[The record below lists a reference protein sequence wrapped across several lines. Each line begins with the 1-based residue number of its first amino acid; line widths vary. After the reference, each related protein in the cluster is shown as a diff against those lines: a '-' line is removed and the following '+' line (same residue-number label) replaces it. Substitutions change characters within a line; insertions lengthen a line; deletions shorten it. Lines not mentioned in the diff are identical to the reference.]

1 LTDDKQLNQQA
12 IPVAIIGMGCFFP
25 KSSGLKEFWRLIVN
39 GENAIDEVP
48 PTHWTAADYFD
59 TDPKAPDH
67 TYCTRGGFLPKVM
80 FDPTEFGIP
89 PNTLEATDTSQLLGL
104 VAAKMALADAG
115 YGDGKAFNRERTS
128 VILGVT
134 GTQELVIPL
143 GARLGFPK
151 WRQALERAGVAAATA
166 EEVVARISD
175 SYVSWQENS
184 FPGLLGNVV
193 AGRISNRL
201 DLGGT
206 NCVVDAACAS
216 SLSAVHMALL
226 ELTAGRSDM
235 VITGGVDTLNDIF
248 MHMCFA
254 KTRILSP
261 TGDVRPFSKDADGTV
276 LGEGIGL
283 LVIKRLADA
292 EKDGD
297 RIYAVIRGIGSAS
310 DGKSQ
315 SIYAPRPEG
324 QALALRKAYSS
335 AGIDPDT
342 VELIEAHGTG
352 TRVGDKIEFQALSQ
366 VFGDKTGSGSGCAIG
381 SVKSMIGHTK
391 AAAGAAGLIKS
402 TLALHH
408 KILPPTLKAEQPD
421 PELGID
427 RSRFYLNTVTRP
439 WLSNSEHPRRC
450 GVSAFGFG
458 GSNFHLVLEEYRP
471 AKTETAWDGSVE
483 IVAVSGTSK
492 TELIEKIE
500 RLKSD
505 IENGTP
511 LDEASLRSRQAFAV
525 DDECRL
531 LWVIEQ
537 SADDDRTPES
547 IRTFFRQESSAVLE
561 DLRAETAVKRPG
573 LFYGEGRPAGKLAF
587 LFPGQGSQ
595 YPGMGRDLVCRFP
608 AALEAIAAADR
619 RFDDERSLGRAIYPL
634 PVSSSKD
641 VVLQDAALRRTDIAQ
656 PAIGAVSLAMLKV
669 LTAFGVQPDATAG
682 HSFGELT
689 ALHAAGWIDQQAFL
703 SLAVSRGQL
712 MAAAGKGARTPASGM
727 LAVKAPLAEIEALI
741 ESSRLDVVLANRN
754 TPRQGVIA
762 GTIAAL
768 DTVRSICRDKGY
780 SCAGLPVAAAFHS
793 KYVKEAGHPFREAL
807 RKIALSPTAI
817 PVFSNTTG
825 GPYPADSTG
834 AAALLGDHLQQPVAF
849 SDEIKNLYRSGVR
862 MFVEVG
868 PRSILSGLVADILA
882 GKTVEA
888 VAVDASA
895 GKGTGV
901 GDLAHTLCR
910 LAAIG
915 HPVDLDRWEIPTQ
928 QNRKPLMQIELT
940 GANYRTPRI
949 DNQGLSQPSAH
960 RPRRNDAHW
969 RPPQPDPSLSAATPR
984 FDRSAHDAE
993 STDMTKKSSHPHPID
1008 RLLGTQSER
1017 LSETGPDWIRQALS
1031 TLQQGLDSMQA
1042 LQQQTAETHQKF
1054 LDTQIQAGRTLQ
1066 AMLAHT
1072 RRLTEA
1078 SLNQTET
1085 PIPSEMPGQGLPM
1098 APPSPV
1104 LESREKPNHGS
1115 SGTIDPVPA
1124 TETPFQKTPSSTV
1137 PERFARQGTSP
1148 ETISAAASAASRT
1161 VPEVQNLLVEVV
1173 SDLTGYPVEM
1183 IEPDMDIEADL
1194 GIDSIKRVEILSTL
1208 EERVPDLPAIPPAVM
1223 GKLKTLGQVAELLTG
1238 SSEDTESVEALSEK
1252 KVEAV
1257 IDTSAPET
1265 PAGEENQNALL
1276 TTLID
1281 VVSELTGYPI
1291 EMIKPDM
1298 DIEADMGIDSIKRVE
1313 ILSAVEEKMP
1323 GFQTISPGDI
1333 GRLKTLGQIADYLG
1347 SSSGV
1352 TPTDV
1357 KPDEIPANAAST
1369 KTETTTAVS
1378 TSEKAPVPLQRQV
1391 IRVVEAPCE
1400 DWKTVTIPDG
1410 RKVFITDD
1418 GAGLAAALADEL
1430 GRRNI
1435 ETDLIPLT
1443 LLSDKTDL
1451 APAAGLVLIAPAH
1464 SPSTSGDLKKMFQ
1477 LASLFGAELVE
1488 SAARSGAV
1496 FASVTRMDGA
1506 FGFHGRGIDHSLQG
1520 ALAGL
1525 VKTAAIEWDTVH
1537 CRAIDMA
1544 PNWPDTTAAAAMVA
1558 DELLHYRQED
1568 PVEIGLDQKRRRT
1581 LVLED
1586 APLPAAATAAR
1597 PLKTGDVVVVSG
1609 GARGVTAAVAL
1620 ALAADTQSKLILLG
1634 RSPAP
1639 EPEPSWLKELTDAAD
1654 VKRAI
1659 LDHEFNGNPTP
1670 VQLESA
1676 FRRHMANREIVSTLA
1691 AIRQTGSEVY
1701 YHSVDVRSADAVLSL
1716 IDSVRATHGPV
1727 RAVIH
1732 GAGVLEDRLIVDK
1745 KPEQFERVFDTKV
1758 KGLEN
1763 LLAATAQDP
1772 LRHLVLFSSVTA
1784 RMGNRGQA
1792 DYAMAN
1798 EALNK
1803 IAQQFAVRHPHCR
1816 VKAVNWG
1823 PWEGGMVSTGL
1834 GREFH
1839 RRGIELISIASG
1851 THHLVAEMCRS
1862 DDPAVEVVVGAS
1874 LSGVGLHEVPRVG
1887 TTVSEFSKSDV
1898 PAALSLTFQRDLDIG
1913 NHPILRSHV
1922 IGGKA
1927 VVPLA
1932 LMTEW
1937 FGHGALHENPGLLL
1951 QGLDDIRVLNGIKL
1965 DRGKKHIRVMA
1976 GKARRKQG
1984 AYEVPLELRD
1994 GVHGNV
2000 EVIHSRARA
2009 ILVDELPPAPPFR
2022 IPAKLTRRS
2031 YDRTIAEVYDRILFH
2046 GPDMRGLREITHL
2059 SVDGMVANVAPA
2071 PAPSVWVKEPLRNR
2085 WLSDPLALDA
2095 AFQMATI
2102 WCFEEKGAVS
2112 LPSYCAAYRQ
2122 YRTRFPAE
2130 GVTAV
2135 LEVTAA
2141 GDHKMRGTITFLDA
2155 DRAVVAQMIGCETVM
2170 DPALKKA
2177 FRPAAA

>member
-1 LTDDKQLNQQA
+1 MTDHNQLSQPS

-25 KSSGLKEFWRLIVN
+25 KSSGLKKFWRLIVN

-48 PTHWTAADYFD
+48 QTHWTAADYFD
-59 TDPKAPDH
+59 ADPNVPDH
-67 TYCTRGGFLPKVM
+67 TYCTRGGFLPKVR

-115 YGDGKAFNRERTS
+115 YDEGKAFDRERTS

-151 WRQALERAGVAAATA
+151 WRQALKRAGVSPATA
-166 EEVVARISD
+166 EDVVTRISD
-175 SYVSWQENS
+175 SYVPWQENS

-226 ELTAGRSDM
+226 ELIAGRSDM
-235 VITGGVDTLNDIF
+235 VVTGGVDTLNDIF

-292 EKDGD
+292 EKDDD

-324 QALALRKAYSS
+324 QVLALRKAYMS
-335 AGIDPDT
+335 ADMDPDT

-366 VFGDKTGSGSGCAIG
+366 VFGDKTARGSCCAIG

-402 TLALHH
+402 ALALHH
-408 KILPPTLKAEQPD
+408 KILPPTLKAEQPEPD
-421 PELGID
+421 LGIGK
-427 RSRFYLNTVTRP
+427 SRFYLNTVTRP
-439 WLSNSEHPRRC
+439 WLSNKRHPRRC

-471 AKTETAWDGSVE
+471 QKIDTAWDGSVE
-483 IVAVSGTSK
+483 IVAASGPSK
-492 TELIEKIE
+492 AAVIEKIE
-500 RLKSD
+500 HLKSD
-505 IENGTP
+505 IENRMP
-511 LDEASLRSRQAFAV
+511 LDEAALRSRRAFAV

-531 LWVIEQ
+531 LWVIER
-537 SADDDRTPES
+537 SVDDSRTPES
-547 IRTFFRQESSAVLE
+547 IRTLFRKEGSALID

-573 LFYGEGRPAGKLAF
+573 QFYGEGRPAGKLAF

-595 YPGMGRDLVCRFP
+595 YLGMGRDLVCRFP
-608 AALEAIAAADR
+608 EAFEALADADR
-619 RFDDERSLGRAIYPL
+619 RFDDERGLSQAIYPI
-634 PVSSSKD
+634 PVSSSEE
-641 VVLQDAALRRTDIAQ
+641 VALQDTALRRTDIAQ
-656 PAIGAVSLAMLKV
+656 PAIGAVSLAMFKV
-669 LTAFGVQPDATAG
+669 LTAFGIQPDATAG
-682 HSFGELT
+682 HSFGELS

-703 SLAVSRGQL
+703 FLAALRGQL
-712 MAAAGKGARTPASGM
+712 MAAAAKDEGTLASGM
-727 LAVKAPLAEIEALI
+727 LAIKAPLSEIEALI
-741 ESSRLDVVLANRN
+741 ESRRLDVVLANRN
-754 TPRQGVIA
+754 APQQGVIA

-768 DTVRSICRDKGY
+768 HSVRAICRDKGY
-780 SCAGLPVAAAFHS
+780 SCVSLPVAAAFHS
-793 KYVKEAGHPFREAL
+793 KYIQEARHPFREAL
-807 RKIALSPTAI
+807 RTITFSPTPI

-825 GPYPADSTG
+825 DAYPADAAG

-849 SDEIKNLYRSGVR
+849 CDEIKNLYRDGVR
-862 MFVEVG
+862 TFVEVG
-868 PRSILSGLVADILA
+868 PRSILTGLVTDILA
-882 GKTVEA
+882 GKIFES

-895 GKGTGV
+895 GKGSGV
-901 GDLAHTLCR
+901 GDLARTLCR
-910 LAAIG
+910 LAAVG
-915 HPVDLDRWEIPTQ
+915 HPVDLDRWEIPAPRY
-928 QNRKPLMQIELT
+928 RKPLMQIELT
-940 GANYRTPRI
+940 GANYRTPRME
-949 DNQGLSQPSAH
+949 NQRPPQSSTH
-960 RPRRNDAHW
+960 RPRRNDTHSN
-969 RPPQPDPSLSAATPR
+969 RTQPDPSLSAATPR

-993 STDMTKKSSHPHPID
+993 STDMTKKSSHSHPID
-1008 RLLGTQSER
+1008 RLLGPLSDSV
-1017 LSETGPDWIRQALS
+1017 SETGPDWVRQALS
-1031 TLQQGLDSMQA
+1031 TLQQGLASMQA
-1042 LQQQTAETHQKF
+1042 LQQQTAEAHQKF
-1054 LDTQIQAGRTLQ
+1054 LDAQIQAGRTLQ
-1066 AMLAHT
+1066 TIMAHT
-1072 RRLTEA
+1072 HRLTEA
-1078 SLNQTET
+1078 SSNQAET
-1085 PIPSEMPGQGLPM
+1085 PIASEMPRQRLHA

-1104 LESREKPNHGS
+1104 LESREKPNHAS
-1115 SGTIDPVPA
+1115 SGTSDPVSV
-1124 TETPFQKTPSSTV
+1124 TEPPFQKTLSSTG
-1137 PERFARQGTSP
+1137 PEHFARQGTSS
-1148 ETISAAASAASRT
+1148 ETLSAAAPTASLT
-1161 VPEVQNLLVEVV
+1161 TADVQHLLVEVV

-1183 IEPDMDIEADL
+1183 IKPDMDIEADL
-1194 GIDSIKRVEILSTL
+1194 GIDSIKRVEILSTV
-1208 EERVPDLPAIPPAVM
+1208 EERVPDLPTIPPAVM
-1223 GKLKTLGQVAELLTG
+1223 GKIKSLRQVTELLTG
-1238 SSEDTESVEALSEK
+1238 SKEDSKSA
-1252 KVEAV
+1252 EAV
-1257 IDTSAPET
+1257 FDKKEETVIDASAPET
-1265 PAGEENQNALL
+1265 PAGERNQNGLL

-1281 VVSELTGYPI
+1281 VVSDLTGYPV

-1313 ILSAVEEKMP
+1313 ILSAIEEKIP
-1323 GFQTISPGDI
+1323 GLETVSPGDI
-1333 GRLKTLGQIADYLG
+1333 GRLKTLEQIAAYLG
-1347 SSSGV
+1347 SSSDV
-1352 TPTDV
+1352 SPTDV
-1357 KPDEIPANAAST
+1357 KPDEIPTNAVWRKA
-1369 KTETTTAVS
+1369 ETTTAAP
-1378 TSEKAPVPLQRQV
+1378 TTEKAPVPLRRQV
-1391 IRVVEAPCE
+1391 IRVVEAHCE
-1400 DWKTVTIPDG
+1400 GWETVTIPEG
-1410 RKVFITDD
+1410 RKVFVTDD
-1418 GAGLAAALADEL
+1418 GTGLAAALADEL
-1430 GRRNI
+1430 RRRNI
-1435 ETDLIPLT
+1435 ETGLIPLT
-1443 LLSDKTDL
+1443 GLGEKPDL
-1451 APAAGLVLIAPAH
+1451 APAAGLVLIAPAL
-1464 SPSTSGDLKKMFQ
+1464 SPSTSTDLTRMFQ

-1506 FGFHGRGIDHSLQG
+1506 FGFNGRGMDHPLQG

-1525 VKTAAIEWDTVH
+1525 VKTAAIEWDAVH
-1537 CRAIDMA
+1537 CRAIDVA
-1544 PNWPDTTAAAAMVA
+1544 PDWPDTTVVAAMVA
-1558 DELLHYRQED
+1558 DELLHHRQGD

-1586 APLPAAATAAR
+1586 APLPAVTPSTR
-1597 PLKTGDVVVVSG
+1597 PLETGDVVVVSG
-1609 GARGVTAAVAL
+1609 GARGVTAGVAL
-1620 ALAADTQSKLILLG
+1620 ALAAETQSKLILLG

-1639 EPEPSWLKELTDAAD
+1639 EPEPSWLKELTDGTA

-1659 LDHEFNGNPTP
+1659 LDHEFNGNCTP
-1670 VQLESA
+1670 IQLESA
-1676 FRRHMANREIVSTLA
+1676 FRRHMANREIAATLA
-1691 AIRQTGSEVY
+1691 AIRQTGSDAH
-1701 YHSVDVRSADAVLSL
+1701 YHSVDVRQADAVLRL
-1716 IDSVRATHGPV
+1716 INSVRATHGPV
-1727 RAVIH
+1727 KAVVH

-1745 KPEQFERVFDTKV
+1745 KPEQFERVFETKV

-1763 LLAATAQDP
+1763 LLTATSQDP

-1803 IAQQFAVRHPHCR
+1803 IAQRFAVHHPHCR

-1823 PWEGGMVSTGL
+1823 PWEGGMVSAAL
-1834 GREFH
+1834 IQEFH

-1851 THHLVAEMCRS
+1851 TRHLIAEMCRS
-1862 DDPAVEVVVGAS
+1862 DDPSVEVVVGAS
-1874 LSGVGLHEVPRVG
+1874 VSGVGVREVPRVG
-1887 TTVSEFSKSDV
+1887 TSVSEFSKPDA
-1898 PAALSLTFQRDLDIG
+1898 PAGLSLTFQRDLDIG
-1913 NHPILRSHV
+1913 NHPVLRSHV
-1922 IGGKA
+1922 IGGKS

-1965 DRGKKHIRVMA
+1965 DRGKKHIRLMA
-1976 GKARRKQG
+1976 GKARRNQG

-1994 GVHGNV
+1994 GVHGNA

-2009 ILVDELPPAPPFR
+2009 ILVEELPPAPPYR

-2046 GPDMRGLREITHL
+2046 GPDMRGLREISHL
-2059 SVDGMVANVAPA
+2059 SADGMVADVAAA

-2102 WCFEEKGAVS
+2102 WCFEQKGAVS

-2122 YRTRFPAE
+2122 YRTRFPVE

-2135 LEVTAA
+2135 LEVTAV

-2170 DPALKKA
+2170 DPALQKA

>member
-1 LTDDKQLNQQA
+1 
-12 IPVAIIGMGCFFP
+12 
-25 KSSGLKEFWRLIVN
+25 
-39 GENAIDEVP
+39 
-48 PTHWTAADYFD
+48 
-59 TDPKAPDH
+59 
-67 TYCTRGGFLPKVM
+67 
-80 FDPTEFGIP
+80 
-89 PNTLEATDTSQLLGL
+89 
-104 VAAKMALADAG
+104 
-115 YGDGKAFNRERTS
+115 
-128 VILGVT
+128 
-134 GTQELVIPL
+134 
-143 GARLGFPK
+143 
-151 WRQALERAGVAAATA
+151 
-166 EEVVARISD
+166 
-175 SYVSWQENS
+175 
-184 FPGLLGNVV
+184 
-193 AGRISNRL
+193 
-201 DLGGT
+201 
-206 NCVVDAACAS
+206 
-216 SLSAVHMALL
+216 
-226 ELTAGRSDM
+226 
-235 VITGGVDTLNDIF
+235 
-248 MHMCFA
+248 
-254 KTRILSP
+254 
-261 TGDVRPFSKDADGTV
+261 
-276 LGEGIGL
+276 
-283 LVIKRLADA
+283 
-292 EKDGD
+292 
-297 RIYAVIRGIGSAS
+297 
-310 DGKSQ
+310 
-315 SIYAPRPEG
+315 
-324 QALALRKAYSS
+324 
-335 AGIDPDT
+335 
-342 VELIEAHGTG
+342 
-352 TRVGDKIEFQALSQ
+352 
-366 VFGDKTGSGSGCAIG
+366 
-381 SVKSMIGHTK
+381 
-391 AAAGAAGLIKS
+391 
-402 TLALHH
+402 
-408 KILPPTLKAEQPD
+408 
-421 PELGID
+421 
-427 RSRFYLNTVTRP
+427 
-439 WLSNSEHPRRC
+439 
-450 GVSAFGFG
+450 
-458 GSNFHLVLEEYRP
+458 
-471 AKTETAWDGSVE
+471 
-483 IVAVSGTSK
+483 
-492 TELIEKIE
+492 
-500 RLKSD
+500 
-505 IENGTP
+505 
-511 LDEASLRSRQAFAV
+511 
-525 DDECRL
+525 
-531 LWVIEQ
+531 
-537 SADDDRTPES
+537 
-547 IRTFFRQESSAVLE
+547 
-561 DLRAETAVKRPG
+561 
-573 LFYGEGRPAGKLAF
+573 
-587 LFPGQGSQ
+587 
-595 YPGMGRDLVCRFP
+595 
-608 AALEAIAAADR
+608 
-619 RFDDERSLGRAIYPL
+619 
-634 PVSSSKD
+634 
-641 VVLQDAALRRTDIAQ
+641 
-656 PAIGAVSLAMLKV
+656 AIGAVSLAMLKV

-712 MAAAGKGARTPASGM
+712 MAAAGKGEGTPSSGM

-754 TPRQGVIA
+754 APQQGVIA

-780 SCAGLPVAAAFHS
+780 NCTILPVAAAFHS
-793 KYVKEAGHPFREAL
+793 KYVKEARHPFREAL
-807 RKIALSPTAI
+807 RTIALSPTAI

-825 GPYPADSTG
+825 GPYPADSAG

-849 SDEIKNLYRSGVR
+849 CDEIKNLYRSGVR
-862 MFVEVG
+862 TFVEVG
-868 PRSILSGLVADILA
+868 PRNILTGLVADILA

-901 GDLAHTLCR
+901 GDLARTLGR
-910 LAAIG
+910 LAAVG
-915 HPVDLDRWEIPTQ
+915 HPVDLDRWEIPPPR
-928 QNRKPLMQIELT
+928 NRKPLMQIELT
-940 GANYRTPRI
+940 GANYRTLRI
-949 DNQGLSQPSAH
+949 ENQGLSQPSTH
-960 RPRRNDAHW
+960 RILRNDAHS
-969 RPPQPDPSLSAATPR
+969 RPTQPDPSLSASAPR
-984 FDRSAHDAE
+984 LDRSAHDAE
-993 STDMTKKSSHPHPID
+993 STDMTKKSSRPHPID
-1008 RLLGTQSER
+1008 RLLGTPSER
-1017 LSETGPDWIRQALS
+1017 LSETGPEWIRQALS
-1031 TLQQGLDSMQA
+1031 TLQQGLASMQA

-1085 PIPSEMPGQGLPM
+1085 PIPSETPGQRLPI
-1098 APPSPV
+1098 APDSPV

-1115 SGTIDPVPA
+1115 SGTSDPVPA
-1124 TETPFQKTPSSTV
+1124 TETPFQKTPSGTV

-1161 VPEVQNLLVEVV
+1161 AAEVQNLLVEVV

-1208 EERVPDLPAIPPAVM
+1208 EERVPDLPVIPPAVM
-1223 GKLKTLGQVAELLTG
+1223 GKVKTLGQVAELLTR
-1238 SSEDTESVEALSEK
+1238 SNEDTESAEAVSEK

-1257 IDTSAPET
+1257 IDASAPET
-1265 PAGEENQNALL
+1265 PAGERNPNALL
-1276 TTLID
+1276 TSLID
-1281 VVSELTGYPI
+1281 VVSELTGYPV

-1313 ILSAVEEKMP
+1313 ILSAIEEKMP
-1323 GFQTISPGDI
+1323 GLQTVSPGDM

-1352 TPTDV
+1352 SATDV
-1357 KPDEIPANAAST
+1357 KPAKTPAEAAST
-1369 KTETTTAVS
+1369 AVPE
-1378 TSEKAPVPLQRQV
+1378 SEVAPVPLRRRV

-1435 ETDLIPLT
+1435 ETALIPLT
-1443 LLSDKTDL
+1443 VLSDKPDL
-1451 APAAGLVLIAPAH
+1451 APAAGLVLVAPAH

-1477 LASLFGAELVE
+1477 LASLFGAELME

-1506 FGFHGRGIDHSLQG
+1506 FGFHGRGIDHPLQG

-1537 CRAIDMA
+1537 CRAIDVA
-1544 PNWPDTTAAAAMVA
+1544 PDWTETTEAAAMVA
-1558 DELLHYRQED
+1558 DELLHHRQED

-1586 APLPAAATAAR
+1586 APLPAVTTAAR
-1597 PLKTGDVVVVSG
+1597 ALETGEVVVVSG

-1639 EPEPSWLKELTDAAD
+1639 EPEPSWLKELTDATD

-1676 FRRHMANREIVSTLA
+1676 FRRHMANREIAATLA
-1691 AIRQTGSEVY
+1691 VIRQTGSEAY

-1745 KPEQFERVFDTKV
+1745 KPEQFERVFETKV
-1758 KGLEN
+1758 NGLEN

-1816 VKAVNWG
+1816 VKALNWG

-1851 THHLVAEMCRS
+1851 TRHLVAEMCHS

-1874 LSGVGLHEVPRVG
+1874 LTGVGVREVSRVS
-1887 TTVSEFSKSDV
+1887 TTVSEFSTSDA
-1898 PAALSLTFQRDLDIG
+1898 PADLSLTFQRDLDIG
-1913 NHPILRSHV
+1913 NHPVLRSHV

-1965 DRGKKHIRVMA
+1965 DRGKKHIRLMA

-2009 ILVDELPPAPPFR
+2009 ILVDELPPAPPYR

-2059 SVDGMVANVAPA
+2059 SADGMVANVAPA

-2170 DPALKKA
+2170 DPALQKA